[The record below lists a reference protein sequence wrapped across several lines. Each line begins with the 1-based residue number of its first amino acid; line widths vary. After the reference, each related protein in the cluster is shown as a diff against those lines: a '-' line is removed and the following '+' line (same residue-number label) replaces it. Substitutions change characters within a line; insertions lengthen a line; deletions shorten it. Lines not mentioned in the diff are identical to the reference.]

1 MIKAIQPAMCDLPT
15 RLSVGCLYVSQ
26 ATPDEQQQC
35 CSLPQKYYIASF
47 VGWKDGNAER
57 EPRLRKWMSSA
68 FKEAERV
75 GCGMYI
81 ADYDHTQRQSRV
93 MTRHAEESFAK
104 FKRRY
109 DPGNIFSCVGFSFT
123 PDMDTHE
130 NPARI

>member
-47 VGWKDGNAER
+47 VGWKDGNAEK
-57 EPRLRKWMSSA
+57 EPQLRKWMSSA
-68 FKEAERV
+68 FNEAERV

-81 ADYDHTQRQSRV
+81 ADYDHSQRQCRV
-93 MTRHAEESFAK
+93 MTRHAEERFAE
-104 FKRRY
+104 FKRRF
-109 DPGNIFSCVGFSFT
+109 DPGDMFSCTGFKFT
-123 PDMDTHE
+123 PDMDAYGT
-130 NPARI
+130 ASSI